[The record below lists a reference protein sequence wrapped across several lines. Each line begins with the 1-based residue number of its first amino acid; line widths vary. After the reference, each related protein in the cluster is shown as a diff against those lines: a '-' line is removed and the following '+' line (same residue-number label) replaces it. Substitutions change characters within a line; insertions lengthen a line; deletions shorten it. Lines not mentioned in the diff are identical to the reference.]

1 MTRRPAF
8 PPFED
13 LSSPREFFWV
23 KHQPYLQ
30 SQGYMLRPRYH
41 PDWRPSWIQK
51 DGTNLKEKYSFLIFQ
66 DQHRSI
72 YISTII
78 DAIRMEDGVK
88 VVLRIVP
95 VGSLELAMMMHLSS
109 PKMPSDPRNH
119 TVPVLGTIPIPGEEN
134 DRVFVISP
142 VLRWFHSPDFHCRRE
157 FADAFRQI
165 LEVGYCILRSRAH
178 LTTKKGI
185 DFMHENNIAHGNVA
199 LEVHGFTS
207 DIGSIDGLRLG
218 LQARPRCLVPPVKY
232 YIIDFETTRHYPEGK
247 DAARAIAL
255 KCQIKTSPE
264 FLSAPAPYNP
274 FRLDV
279 YNVGATF
286 LSFCEKYAGVDEF
299 KPFCVEMMAKDPSER
314 PTTKEMLRKFDV
326 FIGSKDQIWLR
337 SRIWLDYAWYKPRS
351 RFVQF
356 LWRKFPILLPYF

>member
-165 LEVGYCILRSRAH
+165 LE
-178 LTTKKGI
+178 GI
-185 DFMHENNIAHGNVA
+185 DFMHENNIAHGGACTLNFLMDATNVCPK
-199 LEVHGFTS
+199 GFHIRHRQHRRTS
-207 DIGSIDGLRLG
+207 PWTSS
-218 LQARPRCLVPPVKY
+218 
-232 YIIDFETTRHYPEGK
+232 ETTVPC
-247 DAARAIAL
+247 AAR
-255 KCQIKTSPE
+255 QI
-264 FLSAPAPYNP
+264 LYH
-274 FRLDV
+274 
-279 YNVGATF
+279 
-286 LSFCEKYAGVDEF
+286 
-299 KPFCVEMMAKDPSER
+299 
-314 PTTKEMLRKFDV
+314 
-326 FIGSKDQIWLR
+326 
-337 SRIWLDYAWYKPRS
+337 
-351 RFVQF
+351 
-356 LWRKFPILLPYF
+356 